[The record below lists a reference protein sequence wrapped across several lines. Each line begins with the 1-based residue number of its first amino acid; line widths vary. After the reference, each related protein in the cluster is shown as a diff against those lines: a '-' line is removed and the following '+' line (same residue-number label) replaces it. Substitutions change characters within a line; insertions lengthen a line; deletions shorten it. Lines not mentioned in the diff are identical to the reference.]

1 MLADLRRATI
11 RSIIRGA
18 FILYR
23 DGRHIGGK
31 SERVSASYSGR
42 EGTQSHFDAL
52 FFGLIKPFGTWLSK
66 FRIFSRLGR
75 WVRSLGPYSTL
86 ALFVIPF
93 VVLEPLKPI
102 GLYLIASGRVI
113 DGTFV
118 IGVGEVLKITIVER
132 LFQVGRDK
140 LMVVPAFARCYEFLM
155 SWRAYFET
163 LAVWQAMLRWAR
175 AIKERGH
182 RMLAFGENWL
192 ASLKRKGG

>member
-1 MLADLRRATI
+1 MDATSGAKVSGSQPRIQVGRALKPI
-11 RSIIRGA
+11 VVVFA
-18 FILYR
+18 VLYFLI
-23 DGRHIGGK
+23 DG
-31 SERVSASYSGR
+31 
-42 EGTQSHFDAL
+42 L

-75 WVRSLGPYSTL
+75 WVRSLDPYSTL

-113 DGTFV
+113 DGTLL

-140 LMVVPAFARCYEFLM
+140 LMMIPAFARCYEFLM
-155 SWRAYFET
+155 SWRVYLET

-182 RMLAFGENWL
+182 RMLAFGKNWL
-192 ASLKRKGG
+192 ASLKRKGWLTRQRE